1 MKNKFGL
8 ILLILFTIGSLVS
21 YSFLPDFVVTQHDF
35 QGNPT
40 TELPKYLH
48 LLISIVVI
56 TFLYL
61 LSETFLRS
69 ISTKN
74 KKYISILWNG
84 IILFII
90 AVDVII
96 GLNAIGIP
104 ITNRAFFV
112 LLGLFFIFLGFIAP
126 KTPNIPGFQI
136 DIPDEA
142 MTKKLEKWT
151 ASLFV
156 FGGSLIIIF
165 AVLLPK
171 AWLDYAMLII
181 ILGIVLLLVIP
192 SLIVSVRSVMK

>member
-8 ILLILFTIGSLVS
+8 ILLILFIIGSLVS

-96 GLNAIGIP
+96 GLNATGVP
-104 ITNRAFFV
+104 VTNRAIFV
-112 LLGLFFIFLGFIAP
+112 LLGLLFIFLGVIAP

-151 ASLFV
+151 ASLFI
-156 FGGSLIIIF
+156 FGGSLLIVF
-165 AVLLPK
+165 SVFLPK
-171 AWLDYAMLII
+171 AWLGYAMPIT

-192 SLIVSVRSVMK
+192 SLIVSVRAVMK